1 MSEDR
6 NINKF
11 FKFWNSMNND
21 EVSETLKPIKDETNK
36 PVYDTTVNNNNF
48 SKKQLINMAIWL
60 FIYIL
65 VIIFIFIIVISFIK

>member
-1 MSEDR
+1 MSEGR

-36 PVYDTTVNNNNF
+36 PVYETTVNNNNS

>member
-1 MSEDR
+1 MSENS

-11 FKFWNSMNND
+11 FKFWNNIDNN
-21 EVSETLKPIKDETNK
+21 EVSETLKPINDETNK
-36 PVYDTTVNNNNF
+36 PIYERIVNNNNS

-65 VIIFIFIIVISFIK
+65 LIIFIFIIVISFIK